1 MGTKLEFK
9 TYLNGLFRITS
20 KHVPE
25 IIRFII
31 LEQERESTCS
41 HFHATILHKCPP
53 LFSQIYIP
61 SHSLTLT
68 YSSEH
73 AELSLV
79 LSLQFVDSVCHK
91 PTLGTIV
98 HTRLAPTPNVYLQ
111 TLVQNEHVR
120 LVERFNIKSN
130 L

>member
-1 MGTKLEFK
+1 M
-9 TYLNGLFRITS
+9 
-20 KHVPE
+20 
-25 IIRFII
+25 
-31 LEQERESTCS
+31 Q
-41 HFHATILHKCPP
+41 
-53 LFSQIYIP
+53 LFSTSVHHYLAKFLFP
-61 SHSLTLT
+61 LTLSLSLTLT